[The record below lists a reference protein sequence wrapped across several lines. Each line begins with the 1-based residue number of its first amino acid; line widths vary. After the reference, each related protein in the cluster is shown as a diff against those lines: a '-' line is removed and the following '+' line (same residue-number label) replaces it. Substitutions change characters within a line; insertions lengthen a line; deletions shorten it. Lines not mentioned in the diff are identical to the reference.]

1 MYIHT
6 YILYTSPPTSYPYLQ
21 TYITFRG
28 VYCLLPPP
36 LSRPVPPH
44 PLLPSLY
51 GRPQRIVSFRW
62 PLFSMGGHV
71 CMRAWLCGGM
81 YVYAEG
87 INRNMFTLSS
97 SFSSPDRPR
106 RCFQIYH
113 LMDMCAGDAL
123 RVSFC
128 RLDLTLLLFRAKRR
142 TKFADFIVEAAFAA
156 VSHTYT
162 THISES

>member
-1 MYIHT
+1 MYICK
-6 YILYTSPPTSYPYLQ
+6 P
-21 TYITFRG
+21 G
-28 VYCLLPPP
+28 
-36 LSRPVPPH
+36 
-44 PLLPSLY
+44 
-51 GRPQRIVSFRW
+51 
-62 PLFSMGGHV
+62 
-71 CMRAWLCGGM
+71 CM
-81 YVYAEG
+81 YAEG
-87 INRNMFTLSS
+87 RSHRMFTLLSG
-97 SFSSPDRPR
+97 FSPFDRPR

-113 LMDMCAGDAL
+113 LMDLCAGDAL

>member
-1 MYIHT
+1 M
-6 YILYTSPPTSYPYLQ
+6 
-21 TYITFRG
+21 
-28 VYCLLPPP
+28 
-36 LSRPVPPH
+36 
-44 PLLPSLY
+44 
-51 GRPQRIVSFRW
+51 
-62 PLFSMGGHV
+62 
-71 CMRAWLCGGM
+71 
-81 YVYAEG
+81 YAEG
-87 INRNMFTLSS
+87 RSRSIFALSS

-113 LMDMCAGDAL
+113 LMDLCAGDAL